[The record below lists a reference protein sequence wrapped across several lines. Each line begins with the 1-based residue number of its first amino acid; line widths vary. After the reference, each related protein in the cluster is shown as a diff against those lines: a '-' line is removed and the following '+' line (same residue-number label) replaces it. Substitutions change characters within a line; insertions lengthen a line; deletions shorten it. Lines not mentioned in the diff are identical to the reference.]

1 MDEAA
6 EHFALIVHAHTAAVA
21 GHDTDAE
28 TLVSVDVATIHLAAV
43 VKVDAAAPARGFVV
57 AHDATVHLGTGG
69 HVDAGTEGGMHSHGF
84 HRAVGSIAVL
94 DDATVEERGAAQ
106 GLGAVFV
113 IQSVGGKPHDVVGV
127 AREGGGID
135 FLLVGWIPL
144 ENGLRAGVVTG
155 EDSLVLH
162 LPRFGS
168 TAFQGAV
175 VGFERITDFISF
187 ISTVHTDAGIHLK
200 RSEEHAATGLLR
212 TFRWHIL
219 ALGHI
224 DASSFADTLL
234 LHIVVQV
241 VDGILQVV
249 LGSGPAQSITGI
261 GSCGGDITH

>member
-28 TLVSVDVATIHLAAV
+28 TLVGVDVATIHLAAV
-43 VKVDAAAPARGFVV
+43 VKVDAAPPACGFVV
-57 AHDATVHLGTGG
+57 AHDAAVHLGTGG
-69 HVDAGTEGGMHSHGF
+69 HVDAGTEGSMLAHGF
-84 HRAVGSIAVL
+84 HRAVGGVTL
-94 DDATVEERGAAQ
+94 LNDATVEQRSAAQ
-106 GLGAVFV
+106 GFGAVLV
-113 IQSVGGKPHDVVGV
+113 IQSVGGKPHHVVGV

-175 VGFERITDFISF
+175 VGFERIPRFISF
-187 ISTVHTDAGIHLK
+187 ISTVHTDAGIHL
-200 RSEEHAATGLLR
+200 E
-212 TFRWHIL
+212 
-219 ALGHI
+219 
-224 DASSFADTLL
+224 
-234 LHIVVQV
+234 
-241 VDGILQVV
+241 
-249 LGSGPAQSITGI
+249 
-261 GSCGGDITH
+261 